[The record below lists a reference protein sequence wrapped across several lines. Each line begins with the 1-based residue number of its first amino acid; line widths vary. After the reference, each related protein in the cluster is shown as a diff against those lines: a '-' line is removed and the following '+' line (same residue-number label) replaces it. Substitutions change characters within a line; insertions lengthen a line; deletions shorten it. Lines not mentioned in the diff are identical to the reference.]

1 MTYPVIHLRPL
12 NELRILCLSMSFIPV
27 EKREHFYKR

>member
-12 NELRILCLSMSFIPV
+12 NELRILCLGMPFIPV
-27 EKREHFYKR
+27 EKR